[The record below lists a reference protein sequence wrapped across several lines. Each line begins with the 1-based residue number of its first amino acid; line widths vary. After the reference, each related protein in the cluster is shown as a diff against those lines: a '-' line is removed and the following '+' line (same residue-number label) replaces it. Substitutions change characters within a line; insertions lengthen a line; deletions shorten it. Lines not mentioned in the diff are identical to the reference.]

1 MGGGGQV
8 VDKVVA
14 GGSQGGGQ
22 MPTKI
27 PLHFMADYCL
37 RCGTMFSDGAVC
49 YIVKG
54 GRDAKYR
61 TVGLL
66 IDEARSEEHTS
77 ELQSLA
83 YLVCRLLL
91 EKKKRRTIH
100 RIHRAIRIKD
110 PNDKHGNDT
119 GKSGAVTEGHTVDIC
134 VTWDVQS

>member
-8 VDKVVA
+8 VDKVVS

-66 IDEARSEEHTS
+66 IDEACVQDPAFDTPVGLTLYRRLKPGALTTGYWPRYMGSAAR
-77 ELQSLA
+77 LQGFAKVVMLDNGLA
-83 YLVCRLLL
+83 RVGL
-91 EKKKRRTIH
+91 H
-100 RIHRAIRIKD
+100 R
-110 PNDKHGNDT
+110 
-119 GKSGAVTEGHTVDIC
+119 GHVEI
-134 VTWDVQS
+134 